1 MPLPPNGAI
10 KMSQIKEEL
19 GSSSNSLR
27 AYSLQAGFAI
37 PDKMTDF
44 LGYTALGAF
53 SFAMWTG
60 TVSVNLNGNASFTN
74 GNSSTVSISPTSFNL
89 VRVTTTQT
97 INVTVRVPSGFSNS
111 GTNITGTKTADQ
123 PAKLFAYSD
132 WVSAGGS
139 VSINKNNGVVSFTNG
154 TLGTVS
160 SVSPASFNLVTSPTD
175 RDVEVAV
182 TIPSGYANSVDGTVT
197 GTFRTTQAALDETI
211 SITLNGSTNTW
222 SPSGQGAQAS
232 LVVDVVDLFNT
243 SWTVTSDSNW
253 LTISTSTGTGDGTRT
268 VFAGA
273 NYAGQTGYTGNTRSG
288 VITVYKTS
296 DFGIR
301 TTINV
306 SQQVGV
312 APAVAPTVS
321 LTPPNNSQIAYN
333 DFGNQFNYKLYQGI
347 WTGGTA
353 PTQGSFSMNGGG
365 NFAFYRTD
373 DNTTITQQSGFW
385 IATIT
390 NPTASPYSVGVYALS
405 QNNSSTT
412 ERTATITFSLGN
424 TAGSNSATATIS
436 QAVSPPIFTFADAG
450 ATGFA
455 VSQNGTITPP
465 TVSAGSISSITYTNS
480 NSDGTIVFYST
491 VGTNTTRYATVVV
504 NVPSG
509 YSNSG
514 TVEGEVSA
522 IQPLTPSFTF
532 DMWNS
537 FVLSINQNGGVSAT
551 KGNAAAIVSL
561 EPANFDKVYTP
572 TNRDVFVTITVPSG
586 WFNSGVPIGG
596 YKQVEQPAA
605 PADPAVTVYRVCSS
619 SAYYFIEGQYNYTRI
634 EISNECAERQEETTR
649 SVAMASQF
657 TEFFSLTP
665 SDCQCYQ

>member
-1 MPLPPNGAI
+1 MPLQPSGPI
-10 KMSQIKEEL
+10 KMSEIKQEL
-19 GSSSNSLR
+19 NSSSNSLR
-27 AYSLQAGFAI
+27 AYSLQAGFST
-37 PDKMTDF
+37 PDKLTDF
-44 LGYTALGAF
+44 LGFSALGSF
-53 SFAMWTG
+53 SFANWTG
-60 TVSVNLNGNASFTN
+60 TVSVNLNGIVSFTN
-74 GNSSTVSISPTSFNL
+74 GNSSTVSVSPTSFNL

-111 GTNITGTKTADQ
+111 GTNVTGTKTADQ

-160 SVSPASFNLVTSPTD
+160 SVSPTSFDLVTSPTS
-175 RDVEVAV
+175 RNVEVTV
-182 TIPSGYANSVDGTVT
+182 NIPSGYANSVDGTVT
-197 GTFRTTQAALDETI
+197 GTFTTTQAAADETI
-211 SITLNGSTNTW
+211 SITINGSGGTW
-222 SPSGQGAQAS
+222 SPSGQGANAA
-232 LVVDVVDLFNT
+232 LVVDVVNLFNT
-243 SWTVTSDSNW
+243 SWTIISDSDW
-253 LTISTSTGTGDGTRT
+253 LSVSTSTGTGDGTRT

-301 TTINV
+301 ATIGV
-306 SQQVGV
+306 TQQVGV
-312 APAVAPTVS
+312 APVVAPTVL
-321 LTPPNNSQIAYN
+321 LTPPNNAVIAYN
-333 DFGNQFNYKLYQGI
+333 DFGNQFNYKLYQGT

-405 QNNSSTT
+405 QNNSTTT

-424 TAGSNSATATIS
+424 TGGSNSATATIS

-465 TVSAGSISSITYTNS
+465 TVSAGSISSISYTNS
-480 NSDGTIVFYST
+480 NSNVFYST
-491 VGTNTTRYATVVV
+491 VGTDTTRYATVVV

-514 TVEGEVSA
+514 TVSGEVSA

-532 DMWNS
+532 GMWDG
-537 FVLSINQNGGVSAT
+537 VVSIDVNGQVTAT
-551 KGNAAAIVSL
+551 EGNATAVVSL
-561 EPANFDKVYTP
+561 DPSNFDKVYTP
-572 TNRDVFVTITVPSG
+572 TDRDVFVTIRVPSG
-586 WFNSGVPIGG
+586 WFNSGGTVNG
-596 YKQVEQPAA
+596 YKQVTQPEA
-605 PADPAVTVYRVCSS
+605 PADPIVTVYRVCSS
-619 SAYYFIEGQYNYTRI
+619 SANYFIEGAYSYSKI
-634 EISNECAERQEETTR
+634 EINSECAERQEQTTR

-657 TEFFSLTP
+657 TEFFSITP
-665 SDCQCYQ
+665 SNCECNQ